1 MIRYPPCPNL
11 PPGAARHN
19 GVFVPFFHPKSA
31 QVYQPLGRKEPLQ
44 MPTPP
49 IAKQQ
54 LLSVAALCGELSP
67 LAASR
72 LIPSQSYR
80 YRVLEELTKA
90 KLLRPYRR
98 DQVKGHRLTR
108 LAKNLLTEQNPERY
122 AALFTGSVRTNGYTS
137 ELSRRLRMHRLGE
150 VLAMMQLGDVAIFPD
165 EKPDLFG
172 RRISPA
178 ASPRSAFYLAR
189 EIQSMG
195 DIALKIKNARMAGV
209 LLAPS
214 HFYLVYNTGNTLM
227 RWAPASE
234 LRARTLLTEYI
245 GRRIGHPA
253 YAGQNAEALLLCEDL
268 SLAPTLFRS
277 RGGGK
282 RQLFFLDGTFDH
294 MHLLSNNAQG
304 DVLFQILRK
313 PGVSSAFNTALASTL
328 YPKRQI
334 GNFSFDAL
342 DEAGRPVLFAWDF
355 DLVRIQSFY
364 SGLCSRELTGAVIA
378 FDFQTGALQPCL
390 GEKAEIRPLSLERT
404 RRILLL

>member
-1 MIRYPPCPNL
+1 
-11 PPGAARHN
+11 
-19 GVFVPFFHPKSA
+19 
-31 QVYQPLGRKEPLQ
+31 

-178 ASPRSAFYLAR
+178 ASPCSAFYLAR

-195 DIALKIKNARMAGV
+195 DIALKIKNARMAGCCW
-209 LLAPS
+209 
-214 HFYLVYNTGNTLM
+214 H
-227 RWAPASE
+227 
-234 LRARTLLTEYI
+234 LLTSI
-245 GRRIGHPA
+245 
-253 YAGQNAEALLLCEDL
+253 L
-268 SLAPTLFRS
+268 SITPET
-277 RGGGK
+277 
-282 RQLFFLDGTFDH
+282 
-294 MHLLSNNAQG
+294 
-304 DVLFQILRK
+304 
-313 PGVSSAFNTALASTL
+313 P
-328 YPKRQI
+328 
-334 GNFSFDAL
+334 
-342 DEAGRPVLFAWDF
+342 
-355 DLVRIQSFY
+355 
-364 SGLCSRELTGAVIA
+364 
-378 FDFQTGALQPCL
+378 
-390 GEKAEIRPLSLERT
+390 
-404 RRILLL
+404 